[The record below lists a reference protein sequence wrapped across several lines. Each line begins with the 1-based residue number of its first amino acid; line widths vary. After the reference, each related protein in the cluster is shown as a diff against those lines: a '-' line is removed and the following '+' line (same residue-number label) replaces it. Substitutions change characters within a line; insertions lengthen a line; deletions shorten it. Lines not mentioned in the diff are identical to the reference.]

1 MEKLTTTL
9 FLIILY
15 LFIATPNASARILG
29 KEKVARI
36 HVYVHDRR
44 AGGSNAT
51 VFTVAN
57 ASITATSPTGFGSVR
72 VVDDLVTVGPDI
84 KSAEVGRIQ
93 GMTTSADLKVN
104 AVAINLNFVFTSG
117 KYNGST
123 VSIAG
128 RNEVLLPQRELP
140 VIGGTGLFR
149 LARGYAITSSY
160 SFDVATNYAVLEYKI
175 YVVYNS
181 NVNL

>member
-1 MEKLTTTL
+1 MEKLTTTI
-9 FLIILY
+9 FLIIFY
-15 LFIATPNASARILG
+15 LFISTPNANARKLG
-29 KEKVARI
+29 HEKVARL
-36 HVYVHDRR
+36 HVYVHDFR
-44 AGGSNAT
+44 AGSPNAT

-84 KSAEVGRIQ
+84 NSAAVGRVQ
-93 GMTTSADLKVN
+93 GLTTSADMKVS

-128 RNEVLLPQRELP
+128 RNEVPLAERELP
-140 VIGGTGLFR
+140 VIGGTGAFR

-160 SFDVATNYAVLEYKI
+160 SFDVAINYGVLEYKL
-175 YVVYNS
+175 YVVYS
-181 NVNL
+181 NVRF